1 MINYIRHDNEFYG
14 IVKLVSGEE
23 VMGSMIATN
32 EDNCTMVYV
41 CLTLC
46 ALPSLRLREM
56 VSWVWQQDLSNG

>member
-41 CLTLC
+41 SD
-46 ALPSLRLREM
+46 PS
-56 VSWVWQQDLSNG
+56 VSYPHSD

>member
-32 EDNCTMVYV
+32 EDNCTIVYV
-41 CLTLC
+41 STLC
-46 ALPSLRLREM
+46 LLSLRSKEM
-56 VSWVWQQDLSNG
+56 VRWV